1 MRLGGQEKRNDDW
14 VTYYEQLRNDTL
26 SRPAGHPPAP
36 GLALFL
42 RKGMTAWMRAWSCCM
57 PKPVPETASLLGAAP
72 TWSVDI
78 RTQIATIL
86 AAMILGRQLEV
97 SP

>member
-1 MRLGGQEKRNDDW
+1 
-14 VTYYEQLRNDTL
+14 
-26 SRPAGHPPAP
+26 
-36 GLALFL
+36 
-42 RKGMTAWMRAWSCCM
+42 M
-57 PKPVPETASLLGAAP
+57 PKPAPETALLLGAAP

-86 AAMILGRQLEV
+86 AGMILGRQLEV